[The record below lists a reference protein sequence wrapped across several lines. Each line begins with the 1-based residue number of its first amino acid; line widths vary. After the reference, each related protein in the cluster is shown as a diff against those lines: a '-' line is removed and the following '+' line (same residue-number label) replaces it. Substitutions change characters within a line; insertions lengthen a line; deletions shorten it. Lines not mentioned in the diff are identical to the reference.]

1 MERDLKRNKEET
13 VMEQAISG
21 YGKAGFKILYT
32 NELRM
37 LLLENPSV
45 VKFYLILRKLIL
57 RLLKSQ
63 SFLVSFFELV
73 EKEK

>member
-1 MERDLKRNKEET
+1 MNIKLNQMEWYLKRNKEET

-21 YGKAGFKILYT
+21 YGKAGLKILYT

-37 LLLENPSV
+37 LLLENPSI

-57 RLLKSQ
+57 RYVYINEQ
-63 SFLVSFFELV
+63 INGP
-73 EKEK
+73 